1 MFGIS
6 SGRRCT
12 NKGRAINMV
21 GVIGKKI
28 GMSVI
33 LNANGISIPVT
44 IIEVLPNKILN
55 IKTKKIDGYNAIQ
68 LTNGKLLK
76 KKVARLKEFRVS
88 SQDIKHFTCQD
99 KLTVSF
105 FKLDDVV
112 KVSGLTKGKGYQGTI
127 KRWNFNSQNKSHG
140 NSLSHRTSG
149 STGQCQTPGR
159 VFKGKKMAGRMGNE
173 KKTVSNLKVIKINI
187 ELNLIIIKG
196 AVPGYNG
203 REVFI
208 NKTKC

>member
-1 MFGIS
+1 
-6 SGRRCT
+6 
-12 NKGRAINMV
+12 MV

-68 LTNGKLLK
+68 ITNGKLLK

-88 SQDIKHFTCQD
+88 SKDIKHFTCQD

-140 NSLSHRTSG
+140 NSLSHRTPG

-159 VFKGKKMAGRMGNE
+159 VFKGKKMAGRMKNK